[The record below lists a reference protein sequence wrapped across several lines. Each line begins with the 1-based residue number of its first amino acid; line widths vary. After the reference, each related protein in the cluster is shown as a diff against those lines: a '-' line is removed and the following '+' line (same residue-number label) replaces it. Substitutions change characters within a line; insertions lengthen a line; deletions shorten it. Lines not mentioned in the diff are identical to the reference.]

1 MGGVGRTSLVGNV
14 RGIGMV
20 AGLELATADG
30 KPYGASVGAQ
40 CRDLSIANGLVMRSI
55 GDAMIVA
62 PPLVIS
68 KAQIDELI
76 TKVRKSL
83 DELTGKL
90 GL

>member
-1 MGGVGRTSLVGNV
+1 
-14 RGIGMV
+14 
-20 AGLELATADG
+20 
-30 KPYGASVGAQ
+30 
-40 CRDLSIANGLVMRSI
+40 MRSI